1 MHTTVYKTLLIL
13 LALGFALAFSVTVIP
28 PLLAKP
34 DLIGAAL
41 AGFVNPYA
49 AGYATD
55 AIMSWCV
62 LAVWVWYEAR
72 TQGMRHGWIALL
84 LGVAPGVATGLAVY
98 LLMRLRASRQTDMG

>member
-1 MHTTVYKTLLIL
+1 MNATVYKTLLLL
-13 LALGFALAFSVTVIP
+13 LALGFALAFGVTVLP

-34 DLIGAAL
+34 DLMGAAL

-62 LAVWVWYEAR
+62 LAVWVWHEAR
-72 TQGMRHGWIALL
+72 TEGMRHGWIALL
-84 LGVAPGVATGLAVY
+84 LGIAPGVTTGFAVY
-98 LLMRLRASRQTDMG
+98 LLMRLRASSQQRQG